1 MKIYFCFPY
10 LNLIKK
16 EKKSSTNF
24 TTIIQL
30 SICTG
35 PVLFIFHNEKKLINF
50 ILEKCEFA
58 VKSFG

>member
-16 EKKSSTNF
+16 EKKSSANF
-24 TTIIQL
+24 TAIIQL

-35 PVLFIFHNEKKLINF
+35 TIHI
-50 ILEKCEFA
+50 
-58 VKSFG
+58 S